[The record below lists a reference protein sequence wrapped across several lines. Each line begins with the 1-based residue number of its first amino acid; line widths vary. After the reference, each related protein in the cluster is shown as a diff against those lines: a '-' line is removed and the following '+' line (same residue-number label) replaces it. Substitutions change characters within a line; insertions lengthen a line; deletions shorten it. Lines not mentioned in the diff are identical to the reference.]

1 VAKESFNRYHEW
13 LQLQADLT
21 DPDFYQLCGLA
32 PFEKDL
38 DKIRVAI
45 DRAVVKV
52 RGFRPGSHAAEWA
65 RLLDELAAAK
75 AELTDPERKAAYDQ
89 RLRRPKLA
97 AANASAASEPA
108 EAAPEI
114 AAVNRDPN
122 LYPPGMA
129 PPSPTPHG
137 SATAKAAPADPEPR
151 AAAKQQKQSKQRS
164 RKAPPAKAESV
175 RPEQKPEPGPR
186 PATARQAKTNQPR
199 PAAPSGARR
208 RKKQAGTAPA
218 KARTKPTPPPAPE
231 GGSPA
236 PHPINAHVAPP
247 PESRPSSWP
256 IIVAVATVIC
266 LLTVGMLYLA
276 IYSAG

>member
-1 VAKESFNRYHEW
+1 MAKESFNRYHEW
-13 LQLQADLT
+13 LQLRADLT
-21 DPDFYQLCGLA
+21 DPNFYQLCGLE

-38 DKIRVAI
+38 DKIHVAI

-75 AELTDPERKAAYDQ
+75 EVLTDPEKKVAYDQ
-89 RLRRPKLA
+89 RLRRPKPA
-97 AANASAASEPA
+97 TPSTSAEPEHA
-108 EAAPEI
+108 DVAPEI

-129 PPSPTPHG
+129 PPSPAPHG
-137 SATAKAAPADPEPR
+137 SATDKATPADPKPR
-151 AAAKQQKQSKQRS
+151 AAAKQQKQSKQHS
-164 RKAPPAKAESV
+164 TKTSPANAESA
-175 RPEQKPEPGPR
+175 RPGRKPEPEPR
-186 PATARQAKTNQPR
+186 PAAARQAKTNQRR
-199 PAAPSGARR
+199 PAAPSGGRPG
-208 RKKQAGTAPA
+208 KKQAGTAPA
-218 KARTKPTPPPAPE
+218 RSRTKPTPPPAPD
-231 GGSPA
+231 GGIPA

-256 IIVAVATVIC
+256 IIVAVAAVIC